1 MNAELIPAILDCA
14 IQWRRRSLTTSINS
28 PASQAKPAHLNTG
41 RIVSESTR
49 SSISLGRAQ
58 RKAAACDLT
67 PEEWMAIGDAGMRA
81 AYFKRYQAGIRDASL
96 LRCDSSIRI
105 DVIRMASEMGID
117 PLAYANMCRAD
128 KQNLCRRY
136 NNWKKWADVF
146 DLAFEAWE
154 SLGRSGQM
162 KLIKSTA

>member
-1 MNAELIPAILDCA
+1 MEEKVFDDVDQQPCFSSEASSFKY
-14 IQWRRRSLTTSINS
+14 RSYRFRV
-28 PASQAKPAHLNTG
+28 H
-41 RIVSESTR
+41 R
-49 SSISLGRAQ
+49 SSIGLGRAQ
-58 RKAAACDLT
+58 RKAAAATD

-81 AYFKRYQAGIRDASL
+81 AYFKRYQAGIRDTSL

-105 DVIRMASEMGID
+105 DVEWTVWGLIHWH
-117 PLAYANMCRAD
+117 ANMCRAD

-146 DLAFEAWE
+146 DLAELE

-162 KLIKSTA
+162 K